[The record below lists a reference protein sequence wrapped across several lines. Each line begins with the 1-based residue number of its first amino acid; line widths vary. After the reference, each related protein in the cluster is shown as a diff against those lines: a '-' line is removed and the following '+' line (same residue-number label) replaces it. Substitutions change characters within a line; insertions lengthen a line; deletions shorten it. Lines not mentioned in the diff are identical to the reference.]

1 MRKYLNIITAYS
13 IMLFLIILVGIF
25 QSWSTALTIL
35 NYCLISA
42 VMTMGA
48 NIQWGY
54 AGLINFGIMG
64 YTALGGLAVVL
75 VSVAPVPEAWSA
87 GGINML
93 LSLFLIIGIVISVKF
108 ILKKFHDK
116 KYKNYL
122 IALSIILGVIL
133 IRIVSSPGIEAIE
146 SVDPAKTGFLGGLGL
161 PVLFSWIVGG
171 LLAAGLAFIVGKIA
185 LGLRADYLAIATLL
199 IAEIVVSIVKHEDW
213 LARGVKN
220 VIGLKRP
227 VPYEI
232 DLQNSPWF
240 INLVEKLNQGKL
252 NLINS
257 VSEQK
262 DVLNQLVIDASSIYV
277 KLCMTGLF
285 LTVVIILLIV
295 TQKALN
301 SPWGRK
307 MRAIRDNE
315 EAAGAMG
322 KNVVKEHLLIFILG
336 SAIVGLAGAMM
347 VTNDGLF
354 TPGSYRPMRYTFVIW
369 VMVIVGGT
377 GNNFGAILGGFVVW
391 FLWVEAGPMALF
403 LINFFTTHLS
413 DTNAFKVHLIES
425 APYFRFLIIGIGL
438 LLMMRYRP
446 KGLIPEKI
454 NVKKF

>member
-1 MRKYLNIITAYS
+1 MRQYSNVITAYL
-13 IMLFLIILVGIF
+13 IMIILIILVGIF
-25 QSWSTALTIL
+25 QSWSIALTIL

-75 VSVAPVPEAWSA
+75 VSVAPVEEAWKV
-87 GGINML
+87 GGFNMIL
-93 LSLFLIIGIVISVKF
+93 CVGIIIGIILSVRYALQK
-108 ILKKFHDK
+108 IEKSKKR
-116 KYKNYL
+116 NYI
-122 IALSIILGVIL
+122 IAAIIITGLLL
-133 IRIVSSPGIEAIE
+133 IRFISAPAIEGIE
-146 SVDPAKTGFLGGLGL
+146 SVEPAKTGYLGGLGM

-171 LLAAGLAFIVGKIA
+171 LFAAGLAFIIGKVA

-199 IAEIVVSIVKHEDW
+199 IAEIVVHIIKHEEW

-227 VPYEI
+227 APYEI
-232 DLQNSPWF
+232 DLQSSPWF
-240 INLVEKLNQGKL
+240 INLVEKFHSTKL
-252 NLINS
+252 ELISS
-257 VSEQK
+257 VTERQ
-262 DVLNQLVIDASSIYV
+262 DVLKQLFIDASSVYV
-277 KLCMTGLF
+277 KLCYTGLF
-285 LTVVIILLIV
+285 LTVVIILLIL
-295 TQKALN
+295 TQKALY

-315 EAAGAMG
+315 EAASAMG

-336 SAIVGLAGAMM
+336 SAVVGIAGAMM
-347 VTNDGLF
+347 VTHDGLF

-391 FLWVEAGPMALF
+391 FLWVQAAPIALF
-403 LINFFTTHLS
+403 IINLFTAHLPETNEIKIHLIN
-413 DTNAFKVHLIES
+413 S

-438 LLMMRYRP
+438 LIIMRYRP
-446 KGLIPEKI
+446 QGVIPEKI
-454 NVKKF
+454 IKH

>member
-1 MRKYLNIITAYS
+1 MKQYMNVIAAYS
-13 IMLFLIILVGIF
+13 VMIILIILVGVF
-25 QSWSTALTIL
+25 QSWSIALTIL

-75 VSVAPVPEAWSA
+75 VSVDPVEEAWKA
-87 GGINML
+87 GGLNIIA
-93 LSLFLIIGIVISVKF
+93 SLGIIFGIVLSIRY
-108 ILKKFHDK
+108 ILKKIVKSK
-116 KYKNYL
+116 KRNYL
-122 IALSIILGVIL
+122 IALVIIVGLLIL
-133 IRIVSSPGIEAIE
+133 RLVSAPGIENIE
-146 SVDPAKTGFLGGLGL
+146 SVEPAKTGFLGGLGM

-171 LLAAGLAFIVGKIA
+171 LFAAGLAFIIGKIA

-199 IAEIVVSIVKHEDW
+199 IAEIVVSIIKHEEW

-227 VPYEI
+227 APYEI
-232 DLQNSPWF
+232 DLQNSAWF
-240 INLVEKLNQGKL
+240 INLVEKIHSKKL
-252 NLINS
+252 EIIDS
-257 VSEQK
+257 FSEKQ
-262 DVLNQLVIDASSIYV
+262 DVLNQLVIEASSVYV
-277 KLCMTGLF
+277 KLCFAGLF
-285 LTVVIILLIV
+285 LTVVIILLII
-295 TQKALN
+295 TQKALY

-315 EAAGAMG
+315 EAASAMG
-322 KNVVKEHLLIFILG
+322 KNIVKEHLLIFILG
-336 SAIVGLAGAMM
+336 SAIVGIAGAMM

-391 FLWVEAGPMALF
+391 FLWVQAAPIALF
-403 LINFFTTHLS
+403 FINLFTSHLPETNEIKIHLIN
-413 DTNAFKVHLIES
+413 S
-425 APYFRFLIIGIGL
+425 APYFRFLMVGIGL
-438 LLMMRYRP
+438 LIIMRYRP
-446 KGLIPEKI
+446 RGILPEKI
-454 NVKKF
+454 VKH